1 MICFTAFKLPVKNET
16 VNGKIYF
23 SNQPF
28 TTSNTGSKKTF
39 TSADYIYGRIELDS
53 QTINKAFRVFEPNN
67 NYPHAYFLYR
77 VYIFHN
83 GQEMGFN
90 PSVNICL
97 LKVENK
103 NNKWLNFD
111 VLPEPA
117 KASTV
122 LCGTERFNTS
132 LSSAP
137 LYGLINSD
145 NFRENG
151 EYKIVVKFYT
161 QSYDVWGNMEAVE
174 KWPKLEDEFS
184 FIFNEKD
191 VPMLK
196 KNEAAADAVIQKN
209 GLRKS
214 NLP

>member
-1 MICFTAFKLPVKNET
+1 MICFTAYKLPEKDET
-16 VNGKIYF
+16 VKGKIYF

-28 TTSNTGSKKTF
+28 LKSNTGSKNNF
-39 TSADYIYGRIELDS
+39 TSSDYIYGRAELDG
-53 QTINKAFRVFEPNN
+53 QTIQEAFRVFEPNN
-67 NYPHAYFLYR
+67 NYPHAYLLYR

-97 LKVENK
+97 LKAENK

-137 LYGLINSD
+137 LYGLINND
-145 NFRENG
+145 NFKENG
-151 EYKIVVKFYT
+151 DYKIVVKFYT
-161 QSYDVWGNMEAVE
+161 QSYDVWGNMESVE
-174 KWPKLEDEFS
+174 KWPKLEGEIS
-184 FIFNEKD
+184 FMFNEKD

-196 KNEAAADAVIQKN
+196 KNEVAADAVIQKN
-209 GLRKS
+209 AFRKS
-214 NLP
+214 